1 MDWMTQNKLI
11 KWLIG
16 ILLVVNILTIT
27 IIWILVARDKQ
38 PPQFDRVGKPPGG
51 ADQLQKELNL
61 TEAQKKQ
68 FEDARKENFAQADVL
83 FKELNEL
90 KTKYFGELQNEKT
103 DTVLVNSLL
112 RRIGAIQ
119 IDLEKHR
126 FEHFRYLLSL
136 CSAEQKEKF
145 KPILKEFLVGKPP
158 REIGKGKP
166 MPGFPGKEGM
176 RENMPPPPH
185 GERPNEMMR

>member
-27 IIWILVARDKQ
+27 IIWILVSRDKL

-51 ADQLQKELNL
+51 AEQLQKELNL

-68 FEDARKENFAQADVL
+68 FEDARKKSFAQADVL

-112 RRIGAIQ
+112 RKIGAIQ
-119 IDLEKHR
+119 IDLEKQR
-126 FEHFRYLLSL
+126 FEHFRYLLSI
-136 CSAEQKEKF
+136 CTAEQKEKF

-158 REIGKGKP
+158 RLNDKGKP

-176 RENMPPPPH
+176 RDNMPPPP